1 MVGFNVPLDTLR
13 VISEMIL
20 QFSRYDTERHYCIW
34 PLRWNSSNTHCVGL
48 ITSVACLI
56 SVRLLSYKNDM
67 HIIFES
73 VLMLFTK
80 KKSKLADACRSY
92 SLPKLVRFL
101 RHSVHSISRMLD
113 AKYLHKQTS
122 LIQCTYLAMTTAN

>member
-67 HIIFES
+67 HITFES

-80 KKSKLADACRSY
+80 KNIKISRCLSKLQ
-92 SLPKLVRFL
+92 L
-101 RHSVHSISRMLD
+101 
-113 AKYLHKQTS
+113 AKVGAFFET
-122 LIQCTYLAMTTAN
+122 QCTFNFKNVRCKIFT